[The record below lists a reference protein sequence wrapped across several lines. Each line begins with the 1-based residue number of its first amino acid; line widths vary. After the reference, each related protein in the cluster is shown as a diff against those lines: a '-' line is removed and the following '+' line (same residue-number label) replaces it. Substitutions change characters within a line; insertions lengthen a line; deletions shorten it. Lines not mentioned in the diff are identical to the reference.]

1 MCEFASS
8 VPGAGRVLRQWH
20 PALAAHT
27 QFTRKGS
34 QDLPEK
40 WLNPRLWQGYLVE
53 LESKTVPKKVKVGDG
68 GLSEKHRS
76 SQWPK
81 LERQNK

>member
-8 VPGAGRVLRQWH
+8 VPCAGQILQQWR
-20 PALAAHT
+20 PALAAHS

-34 QDLPEK
+34 QDFRRK

-53 LESKTVPKKVKVGDG
+53 LESKAVPKKGIKVGMG
-68 GLSEKHRS
+68 ACQKNVGAPVAKA
-76 SQWPK
+76 
-81 LERQNK
+81 

>member
-8 VPGAGRVLRQWH
+8 VPCAGRVLQQWR
-20 PALAAHT
+20 PALAAHS

-34 QDLPEK
+34 QDFPEK

-53 LESKTVPKKVKVGDG
+53 LESKAVPKKGKSWGW
-68 GLSEKHRS
+68 GLVRKT
-76 SQWPK
+76 
-81 LERQNK
+81 